1 MVVAC
6 GATAPAVAL
15 MVAIDLAD
23 RAAIVA
29 CEGNNVAS
37 KEGERK
43 KHEGGCLSRKT
54 NTVSGSEAVEGLE

>member
-37 KEGERK
+37 KEGGRK
-43 KHEGGCLSRKT
+43 KHEGGCLCTET
-54 NTVSGSEAVEGLE
+54 NTVRESGAVEGLG